1 MRHNSGCPARKL
13 IFVLLFALLTA
24 GSAQGSFAGDGTAVV
39 APGNEISVAEPL
51 PATECNHNDT
61 PPSFAEFGLSTSQGP
76 LTSCGS
82 PIITPSAEDAGQPAQ
97 IPTQLDENW
106 DFILRSPAKPPAFA
120 GNPLSLPHATT
131 QGQFELGSFF
141 NSAQILNPNG
151 FEFLTRPAHPSVAEN
166 GSYYGQISE
175 LTGRPRTVLV
185 RGYFRSNGTYV
196 RGHYR
201 SPPRR

>member
-1 MRHNSGCPARKL
+1 MRHNSGCSTRKL
-13 IFVLLFALLTA
+13 FFVLLFALLTA
-24 GSAQGSFAGDGTAVV
+24 GSAQGSFAGDGIAVMTPV
-39 APGNEISVAEPL
+39 NEAAAAEPL
-51 PATECNHNDT
+51 LATKCNHNDT
-61 PPSFAEFGLSTSQGP
+61 RLSFAEFGLSTSQEP

-82 PIITPSAEDAGQPAQ
+82 PIIAPDAENAGQPAQ

-120 GNPLSLPHATT
+120 ESSLSLPHETT
-131 QGQFELGSFF
+131 QGLLELGSFF
-141 NSAQILNPNG
+141 NSAQTLNANG